1 MRVFVSFKACWKGF
15 LVGCKPYLAVDATA
29 LNGRFRGQLVAAC
42 AIDGHNWLFPV
53 AYGVLEMESTESW
66 TWFLQNLWQVI
77 GFPNGLAIHT
87 DACKGLETAV
97 EDVFPEVEHRECMR
111 HFAAHFKLQGFR
123 GQLFDD
129 NLWPASLTCSLKRHN
144 YHLNQ
149 MYRKPRV
156 KTYMDSH
163 HKKLWDRSKFN
174 EAC

>member
-1 MRVFVSFKACWKGF
+1 LR
-15 LVGCKPYLAVDATA
+15 
-29 LNGRFRGQLVAAC
+29 
-42 AIDGHNWLFPV
+42 
-53 AYGVLEMESTESW
+53 
-66 TWFLQNLWQVI
+66 QVI

-163 HKKLWDRSKFN
+163 HKKLWARSKFN